1 MIYHKLKVRSNKN
14 RNPSLSEVEINVL
27 SECQPYDSQL
37 FKEAN
42 RVLEKKIERIG
53 YEIFRPLLFK
63 FQNCI
68 QYIENECKYY
78 STDKIQKSF
87 PFQISSKGYHQQPIS
102 ANHSLRPSILCNYF
116 KLDNRDL
123 VSLFWR
129 YDLHPPRE
137 ISTIVN
143 DILRNLPI
151 CDL

>member
-1 MIYHKLKVRSNKN
+1 VRPNKN
-14 RNPSLSEVEINVL
+14 LTSSLTEVEINVL

-42 RVLEKKIERIG
+42 RVLDKKIERIG

-63 FQNCI
+63 FQKCI
-68 QYIENECKYY
+68 EYIENECKAY
-78 STDKIQKSF
+78 STDKVQQSF
-87 PFQISSKGYHQQPIS
+87 PFHISSKGYHQQPII
-102 ANHSLRPSILCNYF
+102 ANESLRSSILCNYF

-129 YDLHPPRE
+129 YDLHPPKE

-143 DILRNLPI
+143 DILRDLPI
-151 CDL
+151 CDR